1 MHLGTFVELWKCPHS
16 LNPLF
21 KLSLNS
27 EAKLI
32 LGHLEKKLNSPWL
45 DLLDKKGRGATLDDI
60 NNFFEHFLVRP
71 ELLHVGDTRELL
83 TWTKND
89 NLWTK
94 FRI

>member
-1 MHLGTFVELWKCPHS
+1 MGARGQSSTNILVFNLGTFVELWKCPHS

-60 NNFFEHFLVRP
+60 NNFS
-71 ELLHVGDTRELL
+71 
-83 TWTKND
+83 
-89 NLWTK
+89 
-94 FRI
+94 